1 MQKLR
6 FILCLKYHQDSPKF
20 WSLITYDYHKLNKS
34 ISKKQCTFPKNFLKW
49 GSVKNHKLIIIGSD
63 LMQQFLEFEITL
75 QKNYSS
81 RENLIIL

>member
-20 WSLITYDYHKLNKS
+20 WNWITTITINS
-34 ISKKQCTFPKNFLKW
+34 INLYQKNNALFKKFFKM

-63 LMQQFLEFEITL
+63 LMQQFLQFEINL